1 MKKSLQT
8 IKLIQQI
15 NGNYKIQVYDGS
27 LLIKEEDNL
36 DLKTAS
42 ARIDEIKE
50 EGRKDAASQGMV
62 DVGSEKAS
70 G

>member
-15 NGNYKIQVYDGS
+15 NGNYKLQVFDGM
-27 LLIKEEDNL
+27 LVVKEEDNL

-42 ARIDEIKE
+42 AMIDEIKE
-50 EGRKDAASQGMV
+50 EGRKDAVTPGMD
-62 DVGSEKAS
+62 DV
-70 G
+70 